1 MEQLA
6 QLDSTTWV
14 IRSSDTVHYY
24 TLKIMAEDA
33 GQTTITCTCAGHY
46 YRDECRHSK
55 MLSSRLSNAIQDE
68 GTNSIEPV
76 SRGDA

>member
-46 YRDECRHSK
+46 YRDEGRHSK
-55 MLSSRLSNAIQDE
+55 MLVSKLEDAIQDKRL
-68 GTNSIEPV
+68 NIIEPV
-76 SRGDA
+76 S

>member
-55 MLSSRLSNAIQDE
+55 MLVSKLEDAIQDKRL
-68 GTNSIEPV
+68 NIIEPV
-76 SRGDA
+76 S